1 MDNLI
6 QIFSDTN
13 NSAWYLLLIGSF
25 AGGIIASISPC
36 SLAMIPLIIG
46 YIGGYSKETPFR
58 TLLQLCC
65 FILGT
70 AIVFTLIG
78 IACAL
83 TGNVF
88 ASALGGYFTVLMAS
102 LLLVMGL
109 KLLDILNFEF
119 PTIIKSMPA
128 NSTRSV
134 FLYPI
139 LLGIVFALAG
149 TPCSTPILAGIMAF
163 AAIGKN
169 LSLAILMLFLFA
181 LGQGLI
187 LILAGLFTSS
197 IKSMKALAILT
208 EGLLKISG
216 LLLVL
221 VAGYLYWK
229 TFSPLISKIF
239 FYNFS
244 CKSNKSFA
252 RSFLIIFFITLRWDW
267 RI

>member
-1 MDNLI
+1 MDNLV

-13 NSAWYLLLIGSF
+13 SSAWYLLLLASF
-25 AGGIIASISPC
+25 LGGVIASISPC
-36 SLAMIPLIIG
+36 SLAMLPLIIG
-46 YIGGYSKETPFR
+46 YVGGYSKETPFR
-58 TLLQLCC
+58 TFLQLCC

-88 ASALGGYFTVLMAS
+88 ASAMGGYFTVLIAS

-109 KLLDILNFEF
+109 KLLDILDFET
-119 PTIIKSMPA
+119 PSIIKAIPT
-128 NSTRSV
+128 NSTNSIFV
-134 FLYPI
+134 YPV
-139 LLGIVFALAG
+139 LLGITFALAG

-187 LILAGLFTSS
+187 LVLAGLFTSS
-197 IKSMKALAILT
+197 LKNMRALSSFT
-208 EGLLKISG
+208 EVLLKFSG
-216 LLLVL
+216 LLFIITS
-221 VAGYLYWK
+221 GYLYWK
-229 TFSPLISKIF
+229 TFAPLF
-239 FYNFS
+239 
-244 CKSNKSFA
+244 
-252 RSFLIIFFITLRWDW
+252 
-267 RI
+267 